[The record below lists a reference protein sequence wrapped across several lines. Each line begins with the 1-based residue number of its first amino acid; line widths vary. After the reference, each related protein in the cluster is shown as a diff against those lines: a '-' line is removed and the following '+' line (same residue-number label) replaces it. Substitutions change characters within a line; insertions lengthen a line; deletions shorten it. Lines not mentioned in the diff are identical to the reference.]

1 MDESYFIKAHM
12 SSDARIPS
20 ITMTQ
25 VEPKVGFKRLNYKTK
40 HKKSRGNLSKLP
52 ADKVL

>member
-1 MDESYFIKAHM
+1 MDESYFIKAYM

-40 HKKSRGNLSKLP
+40 HNIKNPGEICLS
-52 ADKVL
+52 